1 VNRTSGALALIVLA
15 AAGVAAAQTSPGQ
28 SMPPLSNATPPA
40 QYPSAT
46 NPPSTTS
53 QSDSASQNAKDARK
67 AQIKD
72 CMAQQQANNT
82 GMSRKE
88 MKKYCKNQVD
98 STPPQG

>member
-1 VNRTSGALALIVLA
+1 MNRTSAALALIALA

-28 SMPPLSNATPPA
+28 SLPPT

-46 NPPSTTS
+46 NPPSSTS

-82 GMSRKE
+82 GMSKRE

-98 STPPQG
+98 NTPPQG